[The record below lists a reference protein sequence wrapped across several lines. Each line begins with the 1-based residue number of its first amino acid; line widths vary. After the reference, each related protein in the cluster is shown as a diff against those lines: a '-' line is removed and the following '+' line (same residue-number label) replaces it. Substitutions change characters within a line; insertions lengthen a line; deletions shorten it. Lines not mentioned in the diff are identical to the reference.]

1 MPHFSLPLCLLLG
14 CDLSRFGQW
23 NISWQGYKWWTKAE
37 WMWWTSCWMIRK
49 AVTECLGQ
57 QRWDTCFI
65 WKCFPKIPQW
75 LKYRWLTV
83 LFGAWLQELIRV
95 LRFREGLMGMFIS
108 EGRYDLHSKCNH
120 LAQPVKSSLLICR
133 AAKFQRRSNVYR
145 EHLGSNGSFM

>member
-1 MPHFSLPLCLLLG
+1 MPHFPCPCAFYLDVTYQDLVSETFPGRGISDGQKLNG
-14 CDLSRFGQW
+14 CDGPP
-23 NISWQGYKWWTKAE
+23 AE
-37 WMWWTSCWMIRK
+37 WYVRLLQNVWGSRDGTLVSFGNASQKYPNGSNI
-49 AVTECLGQ
+49 G
-57 QRWDTCFI
+57 D
-65 WKCFPKIPQW
+65 W
-75 LKYRWLTV
+75 L